1 MYPSSRNPGLKA
13 GTDNKA
19 GESSDVCSTATSD
32 SSSPSPA
39 QHSNNYSFGILQKI
53 NKNDYKCYLINSR

>member
-13 GTDNKA
+13 GNDNKA

-32 SSSPSPA
+32 SSSPPA
-39 QHSNNYSFGILQKI
+39 QHSNNNSFGILQKI
-53 NKNDYKCYLINSR
+53 NNQLEKLEAAKAA